1 MAAGGAVQTCAP
13 ARKPTPGLT
22 SPRRSMSAGSAG
34 MVTPSTSGEKGSAP
48 VCEVMARAATRCMQ
62 ALTPPLVGLAVR
74 LALRLAVR
82 LVPLGLQPAA
92 LAAAAPVASP
102 AWSVRAERPPLS
114 LMMPESRPG
123 QG

>member
-1 MAAGGAVQTCAP
+1 
-13 ARKPTPGLT
+13 
-22 SPRRSMSAGSAG
+22 

-48 VCEVMARAATRCMQ
+48 VCEVIARATTRCMQ
-62 ALTPPLVGLAVR
+62 ALTPPLVALAVR
-74 LALRLAVR
+74 LALRLAVRLAAR